1 MTAQAER
8 TDSELLSAIASSADR
23 GALSELYRRHAAWII
38 VRLERRCR
46 DRDIVDSAVQDTFI
60 SVWRSSATFKP
71 AGSGEV
77 GAWLWTIALRRLI
90 DLLRK
95 RRPDRPM
102 PLGDS
107 GRETPPAMPP
117 PPVEVHDLLARLPPE
132 LQTVVEAVYLDQ
144 LTTAET
150 ATLLGIPQG
159 TVKSRL
165 SRARSILQ
173 EALS

>member
-1 MTAQAER
+1 MTTQAGR
-8 TDSELLSAIASSADR
+8 TDSELLTAIAAASDREALAD
-23 GALSELYRRHAAWII
+23 LYQRHAAWIV
-38 VRLERRCR
+38 VRLERRCS
-46 DRDIVDSAVQDTFI
+46 DRDTVDSALQDTFI
-60 SVWRSSATFKP
+60 SVWRDAAKYQP
-71 AGSGEV
+71 SGEV

-95 RRPDRPM
+95 RRPDLPM
-102 PLGDS
+102 RLGDNV
-107 GRETPPAMPP
+107 RDAPTAMPP
-117 PPVEVHDLLARLPPE
+117 PPVEVHDLLARLPPD